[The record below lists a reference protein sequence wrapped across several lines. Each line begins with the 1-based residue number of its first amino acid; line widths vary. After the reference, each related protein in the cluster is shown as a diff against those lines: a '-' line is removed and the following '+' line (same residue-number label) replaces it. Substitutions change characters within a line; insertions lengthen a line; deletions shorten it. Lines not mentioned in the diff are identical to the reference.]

1 MLSRQLPV
9 ESANRDALVWCR
21 QGKIFLR
28 TGHLFNSSRP
38 QTRQKLIERL
48 FRLEEIT
55 SIEIHSR
62 RQTISIFHI
71 GKNGDEASLLQRM
84 ASVLT
89 VDEASTGDV
98 VQPFGIWS
106 CQETIRVFR
115 YQDTISSWEV
125 VYRSVGQIGLKYH
138 GLQQK
143 RPHLSRV
150 AQRLEKFVG
159 IEKVTLTR
167 WSPSLEVKFDSQ
179 RIDPIQVL
187 GAIHE
192 LEQGNLAPFD
202 VVQVGLVPRGL
213 TWGVKIL
220 AASSFVLA
228 LVGVVLPGI
237 PTVPF
242 VLLTSYFLTR
252 SSPKLSQRLLD
263 SRIFGPTLRDW
274 HEQRGIR
281 RRTKVVALAVMF
293 GVVMTSV
300 LWGNLPVPLL
310 TVVVLFVLIGMLVMI
325 RLPTIEDA
333 FPSGATELSNM
344 AGDNRGEV
352 TLQGSLA

>member
-1 MLSRQLPV
+1 MLLRQLPV
-9 ESANRDALVWCR
+9 ESANRDALVRCC

-28 TGHLFNSSRP
+28 TSHLFDSFRP

-48 FRLEEIT
+48 FLLEEIT
-55 SIEIHSR
+55 SIEINSR

-71 GKNGDEASLLQRM
+71 GKNGDEVSLLQRM

-89 VDEASTGDV
+89 VDEAPTSDV
-98 VQPFGIWS
+98 IQPFGIWS
-106 CQETIRVFR
+106 CQGTIRVFR

-125 VYRSVGQIGLKYH
+125 IHRSVGQIGLKYH
-138 GLQQK
+138 GLQGK

-150 AQRLEKFVG
+150 ARRLEKFVG
-159 IEKVTLTR
+159 IEKVAFTR

-179 RIDPIQVL
+179 RIDPIRVL
-187 GAIHE
+187 GAIRE

-202 VVQVGLVPRGL
+202 VVQVGLVPRGI
-213 TWGVKIL
+213 TWGINVLL

-242 VLLTSYFLTR
+242 VLLTSYFLIR

-310 TVVVLFVLIGMLVMI
+310 TVVVPFVVVKCVWLGSARPPRRAIG
-325 RLPTIEDA
+325 
-333 FPSGATELSNM
+333 
-344 AGDNRGEV
+344 
-352 TLQGSLA
+352 